1 MSKFNFQVKAN
12 PKNRDA
18 ASENQKLLKR
28 FIRKWKNSG
37 MLREIK
43 DREFARTKG
52 QKKRQKRAAA
62 IRRSAKRLK
71 KSNL

>member
-18 ASENQKLLKR
+18 SSENQKLLKR

-43 DREFARTKG
+43 EREYAKTKVKNADKKELQLSEG
-52 QKKRQKRAAA
+52 QLNA
-62 IRRSAKRLK
+62 
-71 KSNL
+71 

>member
-18 ASENQKLLKR
+18 SSENQKLLKR

-43 DREFARTKG
+43 EREYARTKG
-52 QKKRQKRAAA
+52 QKRRQKRAAA
-62 IRRSAKRLK
+62 KRRSAKRLK

>member
-12 PKNRDA
+12 PKNRDVS
-18 ASENQKLLKR
+18 SENQKLLKR

-43 DREFARTKG
+43 EREYARTKG
-52 QKKRQKRAAA
+52 QKRRQKRAAA
-62 IRRSAKRLK
+62 KRRSAKRLK

>member
-18 ASENQKLLKR
+18 SSENQKLLKR

-43 DREFARTKG
+43 EREYARTKG
-52 QKKRQKRAAA
+52 QKRRQKRAAA
-62 IRRSAKRLK
+62 KRRAAKRLK